1 MRQMSSYSDDT
12 MFNPILFEQ
21 TSGPLFNG
29 AEGPMNGDEQE
40 DAYDFIQKLLPEFG
54 AGELFEAVFKCKKSC
69 WKCGK
74 RCQPSLQG
82 QSCFLKFQK
91 TENKVEFEHVL
102 SNCLKDHSI
111 FEFEKLQCDGCNEV
125 GEWVDVEGWS
135 GKAGNRP

>member
-1 MRQMSSYSDDT
+1 

-21 TSGPLFNG
+21 ASGPLFNG

-74 RCQPSLQG
+74 EMPASITRSELLLEIP
-82 QSCFLKFQK
+82 
-91 TENKVEFEHVL
+91 ENLNRPESKMEFEHIL

-111 FEFEKLQCDGCNEV
+111 FEFEKLQCDGRNEV
-125 GEWVDVEGWS
+125 GEWADVEGWS